1 MKKISSLLISFSFIV
16 LTMNVLSATETAAVT
31 PGKVAELGC
40 HRLERLVTLGKINE
54 TFLTKLQSLQII
66 KLEPAKPTD
75 PSFKVV
81 ASQYAGLDG
90 TANSVEMMMDAN
102 GKAIAQTLKAGAD
115 AQNSPVW
122 SDKDAATLVENSL
135 HYIAEANNPEAV
147 PFFTGLTS
155 LKLKQVK
162 NAQGEKIA
170 RVEMLSKDSA
180 KTFEINLKED
190 GTVESAN
197 TIIP

>member
-1 MKKISSLLISFSFIV
+1 MKRISSLLISFSLIV
-16 LTMNVLSATETAAVT
+16 LSTNALSAAETAAAA

-54 TFLTKLQSLQII
+54 TFLTKLQSLQIT

-81 ASQYAGLDG
+81 ASQYAGSDG

-102 GKAIAQTLKAGAD
+102 GKAIAQTLKPGAD

-122 SDKDAATLVENSL
+122 GDKDAATLVENSL

-162 NAQGEKIA
+162 NAQGEKMA

-197 TIIP
+197 TINP